1 MWLNEYKCSKR
12 GERNQA
18 IHTWRGDYYDKE
30 DSAPRVR
37 PAHCTSSGLTP
48 ATTSN
53 RRGSG
58 AKFLIVGLS
67 VRADPVFLTE
77 IRNYIISFSLD
88 SKDLCVC
95 K

>member
-1 MWLNEYKCSKR
+1 MNISVGSVVSVTKSYLP
-12 GERNQA
+12 GA
-18 IHTWRGDYYDKE
+18 GDYYDQE

-37 PAHCTSSGLTP
+37 PAHCTTSGLTP

>member
-1 MWLNEYKCSKR
+1 MNISAVSVVSVTKPYIP
-12 GERNQA
+12 GA
-18 IHTWRGDYYDKE
+18 GDYYDQD

-58 AKFLIVGLS
+58 A
-67 VRADPVFLTE
+67 
-77 IRNYIISFSLD
+77 IIID
-88 SKDLCVC
+88 SGVKRSR
-95 K
+95 

>member
-1 MWLNEYKCSKR
+1 MIAYLP
-12 GERNQA
+12 GA
-18 IHTWRGDYYDKE
+18 GDYYDQE

-37 PAHCTSSGLTP
+37 PAHCTESGLTP

-67 VRADPVFLTE
+67 VRADPV
-77 IRNYIISFSLD
+77 
-88 SKDLCVC
+88 
-95 K
+95 